1 MPRKYKNVLGFR
13 PSANYSPE
21 SLEECLL
28 AMRIKHVTQRA
39 AEKKEFLKQHTQEQ
53 TTVAGKHSG
62 KMFRMLEVARPSWF
76 SRLRVGKYFV

>member
-13 PSANYSPE
+13 PYANYSPE
-21 SLEECLL
+21 SLEECLQ
-28 AMRIKHVTQRA
+28 AIRIKQVTQRA
-39 AEKKEFLKQHTQEQ
+39 AEKMNFSSNTEEQ

-62 KMFRMLEVARPSWF
+62 KMFRMLEVARPNWF